1 MNDVTLTA
9 DCTVTWGN
17 LTTGARPR
25 CGAVSGRAAKLTCD
39 RGIVGII
46 GIISIIGIIGII
58 GIVVIIGIIG
68 IVGII
73 VIIGIIGIVGIID
86 IIDRN
91 DGQRGPH
98 YCSRRTVLFCTIEHG
113 FSHLA
118 CV

>member
-17 LTTGARPR
+17 LTTGARSR
-25 CGAVSGRAAKLTCD
+25 CRAVSGRAAKLTCD
-39 RGIVGII
+39 RGII
-46 GIISIIGIIGII
+46 G
-58 GIVVIIGIIG
+58 
-68 IVGII
+68 
-73 VIIGIIGIVGIID
+73 

-91 DGQRGPH
+91 DGQGGPH
-98 YCSRRTVLFCTIEHG
+98 YCSRRTVLFCTKEHG